1 MFSMNKAH
9 AMISGMMM
17 RSGILEEVTTRA
29 DGMIRNSAG
38 RHRRHL
44 WWKIRQA
51 VEVEQPPRS
60 LVEEASHV
68 FSLRMSVG
76 VRMLCRI
83 A

>member
-1 MFSMNKAH
+1 
-9 AMISGMMM
+9 
-17 RSGILEEVTTRA
+17 
-29 DGMIRNSAG
+29 MIRNSAG